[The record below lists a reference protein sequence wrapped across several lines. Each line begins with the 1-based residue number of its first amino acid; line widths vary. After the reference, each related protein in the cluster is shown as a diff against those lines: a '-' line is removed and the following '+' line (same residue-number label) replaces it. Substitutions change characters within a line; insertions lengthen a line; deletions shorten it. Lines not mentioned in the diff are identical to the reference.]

1 MIHDAQGQ
9 PLRSAT
15 AAAARHYDEAV
26 RAYAL
31 SYGDTLGALD
41 AALREAP
48 NLTMA
53 VLFKAWVMV
62 LANDVPMAAKARPM
76 IAAARE
82 MEQGERERTH
92 VAALAHAV
100 EGHRHSATAVLDRYL
115 LAAPHDLLAHAAAMF
130 LDAFQGR
137 FHRVRDRSARALPLW
152 SKDQPGFGL
161 LLAYYGFGLE
171 EAGQYAEAE
180 TISRAAAKLE
190 PHGYW
195 PHHAVSHVFEMTG
208 RPRDGLE
215 WMAERET
222 LWSGKLNMSRVHIWW
237 HKALFHMEL
246 GDKDAALAIYD
257 GPILETQRPV
267 GVSLTNATALLWRLE
282 TLGAESGQRW
292 HALADIWSGHA
303 DGRLCLF
310 GDIHAAMTQIRAG
323 RTGELEAL
331 KSQMRVTA
339 NDCSDSAA
347 AYRDL
352 GLPLV
357 AGLEAFAAGD
367 HCSAVEHL
375 WNARPHLMLLGG
387 SYAQRD
393 VIDWTMTEAAI
404 RAGMRPVAIALANER
419 IALRPES
426 LPNKRFLA
434 EAEKLAA

>member
-9 PLRSAT
+9 PLVDGT
-15 AAAARHYDEAV
+15 AAAARHYDGAV

-41 AALREAP
+41 AALRAAP

-62 LANDVPMAAKARPM
+62 LSNDVPMAAAARPV
-76 IAAARE
+76 IASARE
-82 MEQGERERTH
+82 MGQGERERAH
-92 VAALAHAV
+92 LAALTHAV
-100 EGHRHSATAVLDRYL
+100 EGHRHSAAAVLDRYL

-137 FHRVRDRSARALPLW
+137 FHRVRDRSARSLPLW
-152 SKDQPGFGL
+152 SKDQPGYGL

-171 EAGQYAEAE
+171 EAGHYAEAE

-195 PHHAVSHVFEMTG
+195 PHHAVSHVLEMTG
-208 RPRDGLE
+208 RPSDGLQ
-215 WMAERET
+215 WMAEREP
-222 LWSGKLNMSRVHIWW
+222 LWSGKLNVSRVHIWW

-292 HALADIWSGHA
+292 QTLADIWSGHA

-323 RTGELEAL
+323 RTAELEAL

-339 NDCSDSAA
+339 NESSDSSA

-357 AGLEAFAAGD
+357 AGLEAFTAGD
-367 HCSAVEHL
+367 NRSAVEHL

-404 RAGMRPVAIALANER
+404 RAGMRPVAVALANER

-426 LPNKRFLA
+426 MPNKRFLA

>member
-1 MIHDAQGQ
+1 MMHDAQGQ
-9 PLRSAT
+9 PLLGAT
-15 AAAARHYDEAV
+15 AAAARHYDAAM

-31 SYGDTLGALD
+31 SYGDALGALE
-41 AALREAP
+41 AALAEAP
-48 NLTMA
+48 HLTMA
-53 VLFKAWVMV
+53 VLFKAWVLV
-62 LANDVPMAAKARPM
+62 LANDAPMASKARPL
-76 IAAARE
+76 IAAAGE
-82 MEQGERERTH
+82 MKQGDRERAH
-92 VAALAHAV
+92 LAALVHAV
-100 EGHRHSATAVLDRYL
+100 EGHRHSATSVLDRYL
-115 LAAPHDLLAHAAAMF
+115 LAEPHDLLAHAAAMF

-152 SKDQPGFGL
+152 SKDQPGYGL

-171 EAGQYAEAE
+171 EAGNYAEAE

-195 PHHAVSHVFEMTG
+195 PHHAVSHVLEMTG
-208 RPRDGLE
+208 RPRDGLQ
-215 WMAERET
+215 WMAEREP

-237 HKALFHMEL
+237 HKALFHIEL
-246 GDKDAALAIYD
+246 GDKEAALAIYD

-282 TLGAESGQRW
+282 TLGSESGRRW
-292 HALADIWSGHA
+292 EALADIWSGHA

-310 GDIHAAMTQIRAG
+310 GDVHAAMTQMRAG
-323 RTGELEAL
+323 RTTELEAL
-331 KSQMRVTA
+331 KSKMRVTA
-339 NDCSDSAA
+339 NDSSDSAA

-357 AGLEAFAAGD
+357 AGLEAFVSGD
-367 HCSAVEHL
+367 YRAAVENL
-375 WNARPHLMLLGG
+375 WDARPHLLLLGG
-387 SYAQRD
+387 SHAQRD

-404 RAGMRPVAIALANER
+404 RANMRPVALALANER

>member
-9 PLRSAT
+9 PLMGAT
-15 AAAARHYDEAV
+15 APAARHYDEAV

-62 LANDVPMAAKARPM
+62 LANDAPMAAKARPV

-82 MEQGERERTH
+82 MEQRERERVH
-92 VAALAHAV
+92 LAALAHAV
-100 EGHRHSATAVLDRYL
+100 EGHRHSATAVLDRYP

-152 SKDQPGFGL
+152 SKDQPGYGL

-171 EAGQYAEAE
+171 EAGHYAEAE
-180 TISRAAAKLE
+180 TVSRAAAKLE

-195 PHHAVSHVFEMTG
+195 PHHAVSHVLEMTG
-208 RPRDGLE
+208 RPRDGLH
-215 WMAERET
+215 WMSDREP
-222 LWSGKLNMSRVHIWW
+222 LWSGALNVSRVHIWW
-237 HKALFHMEL
+237 HKALFHIEL
-246 GDKDAALAIYD
+246 GEKDAALAIYD

-292 HALADIWSGHA
+292 GALADIWSGHA

-323 RTGELEAL
+323 RTAELESL

-339 NDCSDSAA
+339 NDGSDSAA

-367 HCSAVEHL
+367 HRSAVEL
-375 WNARPHLMLLGG
+375 FWNARPHLMLLGG

-404 RAGMRPVAIALANER
+404 RGEMRPVAVALANER
-419 IALRPES
+419 IALRPKS

-434 EAEKLAA
+434 EAEKLAT

>member
-9 PLRSAT
+9 PLIGAT
-15 AAAARHYDEAV
+15 VAAARHYDEAV

-41 AALREAP
+41 AALLEAP
-48 NLTMA
+48 KLTMA
-53 VLFKAWVMV
+53 ILFKAWVMV
-62 LANDVPMAAKARPM
+62 LANDAPMAAKARPV

-82 MEQGERERTH
+82 MEQGERERAH
-92 VAALAHAV
+92 LAALAHAV

-115 LAAPHDLLAHAAAMF
+115 LAAPHDLLAHAATMF

-152 SKDQPGFGL
+152 SKEQPGYGL

-171 EAGQYAEAE
+171 EAGHYAEAE

-208 RPRDGLE
+208 RPRDGLQ
-215 WMAERET
+215 WMAERESLWAST
-222 LWSGKLNMSRVHIWW
+222 LNVSRVHIWW

-246 GDKDAALAIYD
+246 GEKDAALAIYD

-282 TLGAESGQRW
+282 SLGADSGRRW
-292 HALADIWSGHA
+292 QDLADLWSGHA

-310 GDIHAAMTQIRAG
+310 ADIHAAMTQIRVG
-323 RTGELEAL
+323 RTVELEAL

-339 NDCSDSAA
+339 SDGGDSAA

-357 AGLEAFAAGD
+357 AGLEAFAEGD
-367 HCSAVEHL
+367 HRSAVEHL
-375 WNARPHLMLLGG
+375 WGARPHLMLLGG

-404 RAGMRPVAIALANER
+404 RAGMRPVAVALAHER

-434 EAEKLAA
+434 EAEKIAT

>member
-1 MIHDAQGQ
+1 MVHDAQGL
-9 PLRSAT
+9 PLLGAT
-15 AAAARHYDEAV
+15 AAAASHYDRAM

-31 SYGDTLGALD
+31 SYGDTLAALD
-41 AALREAP
+41 AALRDAP

-62 LANDVPMAAKARPM
+62 LANDAPMAAKARPV

-82 MEQGERERTH
+82 MEQGERERAH
-92 VAALAHAV
+92 IAALGHAV

-115 LAAPHDLLAHAAAMF
+115 LIAPHDLLAHAAAMF

-152 SKDQPGFGL
+152 SKDQPGYGL

-171 EAGQYAEAE
+171 EAGHYAEAE

-208 RPRDGLE
+208 RPREGLQ
-215 WMAERET
+215 WMVEREP
-222 LWSGKLNMSRVHIWW
+222 LWSGDLNVSRVHIWW
-237 HKALFHMEL
+237 HKALCHMEL

-257 GPILETQRPV
+257 GPILATQRPF

-282 TLGAESGQRW
+282 ILGAEGGERW
-292 HALADIWSGHA
+292 RSLADTWSGHA
-303 DGRLCLF
+303 DGRYCLF

-323 RTGELEAL
+323 RTAELEAL
-331 KSQMRVTA
+331 KSQMRITA
-339 NDCSDSAA
+339 VDGSDSAA

-357 AGLEAFAAGD
+357 AGLEAFAGGNYR
-367 HCSAVEHL
+367 SAVEHL

-404 RAGMRPVAIALANER
+404 RAGIRPVAIALANER
-419 IALRPES
+419 TALRPES

>member
-9 PLRSAT
+9 PLMGAT
-15 AAAARHYDEAV
+15 AGAARHYDEAM

-41 AALREAP
+41 AALSEAP

-62 LANDVPMAAKARPM
+62 LANDVPMAAKARPV

-82 MEQGERERTH
+82 MGRGERERAH
-92 VAALAHAV
+92 LAALTHAV
-100 EGHRHSATAVLDRYL
+100 EGHRHSATTVLDRYL

-152 SKDQPGFGL
+152 SKDQPGYGL

-171 EAGQYAEAE
+171 EAGHYAEAE

-195 PHHAVSHVFEMTG
+195 PHHAVSHVLEMTG
-208 RPRDGLE
+208 RPSDGLQ
-215 WMAERET
+215 WMAEREP
-222 LWSGKLNMSRVHIWW
+222 LWSGKLNVSRVHIWW
-237 HKALFHMEL
+237 HKALFHIEL

-292 HALADIWSGHA
+292 QTLADIWSGHA

-339 NDCSDSAA
+339 NDGSDSAA

-357 AGLEAFAAGD
+357 DGLEAFAAGD
-367 HCSAVEHL
+367 HRIAVEHL

-404 RAGMRPVAIALANER
+404 RAGMRPVAVALANER

-434 EAEKLAA
+434 EAEKLAT

>member
-1 MIHDAQGQ
+1 MVCDAQGQ
-9 PLRSAT
+9 PLTGAT
-15 AAAARHYDEAV
+15 AAAAHHYDRAV

-31 SYGDTLGALD
+31 SYGDTLAALE
-41 AALREAP
+41 AALRDAP

-62 LANDVPMAAKARPM
+62 LANDVPMAAKARPL

-82 MEQGERERTH
+82 MEQRERERAH
-92 VAALAHAV
+92 LAALAHAV

-115 LAAPHDLLAHAAAMF
+115 LVAPHDLLAHAAAMF

-137 FHRVRDRSARALPLW
+137 FHRVRDRSARALQLW
-152 SKDQPGFGL
+152 SRDQPGYGL

-171 EAGQYAEAE
+171 EAGHYAEAE
-180 TISRAAAKLE
+180 TISHAAAKLE

-195 PHHAVSHVFEMTG
+195 PHHAVSHVLEMTG
-208 RPRDGLE
+208 RPRDGLQ
-215 WMAERET
+215 WMVEREP
-222 LWSGKLNMSRVHIWW
+222 LWSGELNVSRVHIWW

-257 GPILETQRPV
+257 GPILATQRPV

-282 TLGAESGQRW
+282 ILGAESGQRW
-292 HALADIWSGHA
+292 QSLADTWSGHA

-310 GDIHAAMTQIRAG
+310 GDIHAVMTQIRAG
-323 RTGELEAL
+323 RTAELEAL

-339 NDCSDSAA
+339 MDGSDSAA

-367 HCSAVEHL
+367 HRSAVEHL

-404 RAGMRPVAIALANER
+404 RAEMRPVAVALANER

>member
-1 MIHDAQGQ
+1 MIQDAQGQ
-9 PLRSAT
+9 PLLGAT
-15 AAAARHYDEAV
+15 GAAARHYDGAV

-41 AALREAP
+41 AALRDAP

-62 LANDVPMAAKARPM
+62 LANDVPMAAKARLV
-76 IAAARE
+76 ISAARE
-82 MEQGERERTH
+82 MEQGERERVH
-92 VAALAHAV
+92 LAALAHAV

-152 SKDQPGFGL
+152 SKAQPGYGL

-171 EAGQYAEAE
+171 EAGHYAEAE

-208 RPRDGLE
+208 RPRDGLQ
-215 WMAERET
+215 WMTEREP
-222 LWSGKLNMSRVHIWW
+222 LWSGNLNVSRVHIWW

-257 GPILETQRPV
+257 SPILETQRPV
-267 GVSLTNATALLWRLE
+267 GVSLTNSTALLWRLE

-292 HALADIWSGHA
+292 QALADIWSGHA

-310 GDIHAAMTQIRAG
+310 ADIHAAMTQIRAG
-323 RTGELEAL
+323 RTAELEAL

-339 NDCSDSAA
+339 SDGSCSAA

-357 AGLEAFAAGD
+357 AGLEAFSAGD

-404 RAGMRPVAIALANER
+404 RAGMRHVAVALANER

-434 EAEKLAA
+434 EAEKLAV

>member
-1 MIHDAQGQ
+1 MIDDAQGQ
-9 PLRSAT
+9 PLTGAT
-15 AAAARHYDEAV
+15 ATAARHYDEAM

-31 SYGDTLGALD
+31 SYGDTLGALE

-53 VLFKAWVMV
+53 VIFKAWVMV
-62 LANDVPMAAKARPM
+62 LANDVPMAEKARPV
-76 IAAARE
+76 IDAARGME
-82 MEQGERERTH
+82 MGERERAH
-92 VAALAHAV
+92 LAALVHAV

-152 SKDQPGFGL
+152 SKDQPGYGL

-171 EAGQYAEAE
+171 EAGHYAEAE
-180 TISRAAAKLE
+180 TVARAAAKLE

-195 PHHAVSHVFEMTG
+195 PHHAVSHVLEMTG
-208 RPRDGLE
+208 RPREGLQ
-215 WMAERET
+215 WMAEREP
-222 LWSGKLNMSRVHIWW
+222 LWSGKLNASRVHIWW

-246 GDKDAALAIYD
+246 GDKDSALAIYD

-282 TLGAESGQRW
+282 TLGAEGGHRW
-292 HALADIWSGHA
+292 QALADIWTGHA

-323 RTGELEAL
+323 RTSELDAL
-331 KSQMRVTA
+331 KAQMRVTA
-339 NDCSDSAA
+339 ANGTDSSA

-357 AGLEAFAAGD
+357 AGLEAFGAGNYRA
-367 HCSAVEHL
+367 AVEHM
-375 WNARPHLMLLGG
+375 WSARPHLQLLGG

-404 RAGMRPVAIALANER
+404 RAEMRPVAIALANER
-419 IALRPES
+419 LALRPES